1 MLRYSP
7 CTTAWSGFVTV
18 KHIIFLLKKVNRA
31 SLLTGWIWLLLRQV
45 HTYSIFAICHP
56 NANSC
61 NTSVVQQSHVCALY
75 LDRTSNLRYL
85 NLLYLIIILSRWC
98 NSTFPV
104 VGFDVRGKKKTKT
117 SILII
122 SCSRSTH
129 TGTHTCTHYW
139 YFCWAGNHTVRVI
152 QGHVSYFWTICKKVN
167 AVSSEFMSI
176 RAI

>member
-104 VGFDVRGKKKTKT
+104 VGFDVRGKKPPRLFSSLVVVEAHTQAHT
-117 SILII
+117 HVHTTGISVGQAIILSGSFKVICHI
-122 SCSRSTH
+122 FGRSARKWTPFPANSCR
-129 TGTHTCTHYW
+129 Y
-139 YFCWAGNHTVRVI
+139 VR
-152 QGHVSYFWTICKKVN
+152 F
-167 AVSSEFMSI
+167 
-176 RAI
+176 R